1 MGKRA
6 KRAKRAKKA
15 KRARTENEQ
24 PVDTVVWEP

>member
-1 MGKRA
+1 VGKRA
-6 KRAKRAKKA
+6 KRAKKAKRA